1 MGHPCMS
8 PYRFHEH
15 PLRFSYAAKRV
26 DEHQKPLGSPLSYA
40 QESGIQGPLPPGD
53 QVDVGVPELELA
65 ASPQIYVAVAP
76 AHVVD
81 LDGIAPFSQRLDQVR
96 RN

>member
-1 MGHPCMS
+1 MS
-8 PYRFHEH
+8 QNSKNDLGKV
-15 PLRFSYAAKRV
+15 LRLI
-26 DEHQKPLGSPLSYA
+26 LG
-40 QESGIQGPLPPGD
+40 QEKCLLNCTPGD

-65 ASPQIYVAVAP
+65 APPQVHVAVAP

-81 LDGIAPFSQRLDQVR
+81 LDGVAAPFSQRLDQVR